1 MGDRMTR
8 ANREAEWATMMRAAV
23 AGDARA
29 YRNVLAAMTPHLR
42 AMARRRCEQF
52 GLPVSE
58 AEDVVQEVL
67 LTIHL
72 KRGSWDTDRAI
83 GPWLS
88 TIVRNK
94 LIDILRRRGRHVA
107 IPIEDVIA
115 SIEAGEAPDPNT
127 RLDAQRILRD
137 LKDPQLTIVRSIS
150 MEGASVRETASLLN
164 MSEVA
169 VRVSLHRALK
179 ALSARYRRRHED
191 E

>member
-1 MGDRMTR
+1 MGDRTSR
-8 ANREAEWATMMRAAV
+8 SSREAEWARLMRAAM
-23 AGDARA
+23 AGDAQA
-29 YRNVLAAMTPHLR
+29 YRDVLAAMTPHLR

-52 GLPVSE
+52 GVSTSE

-72 KRGSWDTDRAI
+72 KRASWDPDRAI

-94 LIDILRRRGRHVA
+94 LIDILRRRGRQA
-107 IPIEDVIA
+107 GIPIEDVIG
-115 SIEAGEAPDPNT
+115 SIEVEDASDPNA
-127 RLDAQRILRD
+127 RLDAQTILRN

-179 ALSARYRRRHED
+179 ALSARYRKSHED
-191 E
+191 N

>member
-1 MGDRMTR
+1 
-8 ANREAEWATMMRAAV
+8 MMRAAV

-29 YRNVLAAMTPHLR
+29 YREVLAVMTPHLR

-52 GLPVSE
+52 GVPSSE

-72 KRGSWDTDRAI
+72 KRSSWDTDRAI

-94 LIDILRRRGRHVA
+94 LIDILRRRGRHA
-107 IPIEDVIA
+107 SIPIEDVMGI
-115 SIEAGEAPDPNT
+115 IEVGEPSDPNA
-127 RLDAQRILRD
+127 RLDAQSILSN

-169 VRVSLHRALK
+169 VRVSLHRTLK
-179 ALSARYRRRHED
+179 ALSARYRRGHED

>member
-8 ANREAEWATMMRAAV
+8 ADREAEWTRMMRAAV
-23 AGDARA
+23 QGDARA
-29 YRNVLAAMTPHLR
+29 YRDVLAAMTPHLR
-42 AMARRRCEQF
+42 TMARRRCEQY
-52 GLPVSE
+52 GVSIIE

-72 KRGSWDTDRAI
+72 KRGSWDTDRPI

-94 LIDILRRRGRHVA
+94 LIDILRRKGRHA
-107 IPIEDVIA
+107 SIPIEDVMET
-115 SIEAGEAPDPNT
+115 IEAGELPDPT
-127 RLDAQRILRD
+127 VRLDAQAILKD

-150 MEGASVRETASLLN
+150 MEGASVRETASILN

-169 VRVSLHRALK
+169 VRVALHRALK
-179 ALSARYRRRHED
+179 RLSARYRRGHED
-191 E
+191 G